1 MLFILTPLKCP
12 QNHQWIWMPFL
23 NSCLSWSVF
32 CTQISPTSQEFSSP
46 LTCGILFSRFSSLL
60 AFPVF
65 FFFFPPL
72 HWEKSPCLNFIHYFF
87 YTSVLSIL
95 IIYTYLPYFNNIVFS
110 TQCVVSQV
118 VNFYRGTYAIW
129 YLKAELLTLSPVPGF
144 LLNSHLFLTSL
155 P

>member
-1 MLFILTPLKCP
+1 
-12 QNHQWIWMPFL
+12 MPFL

-65 FFFFPPL
+65 FFFPL
-72 HWEKSPCLNFIHYFF
+72 STEKNLHVLILFTIFF

-95 IIYTYLPYFNNIVFS
+95 IIYTYLPSFNNIVFS